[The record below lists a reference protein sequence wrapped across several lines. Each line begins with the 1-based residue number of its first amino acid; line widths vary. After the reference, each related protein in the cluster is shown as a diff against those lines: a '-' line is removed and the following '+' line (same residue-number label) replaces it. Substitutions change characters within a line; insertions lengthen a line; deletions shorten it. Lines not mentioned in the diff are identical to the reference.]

1 MKNNIINPYSISLE
15 INVTKQTNYLSVVNL
30 ANDRKIREQVILME
44 TDEFTRLYKSAKKRD
59 ILMSLSLPSTKLFL
73 YIQYQLESGQDYIT
87 LVIDKV
93 CDRTNM
99 SHVSIRKAILE
110 LGTNNILTKR
120 MDMPHTYWL
129 NPIFLFC
136 GSRPNKYPDNVVV
149 VRERANGINLDD
161 N

>member
-1 MKNNIINPYSISLE
+1 MRKN
-15 INVTKQTNYLSVVNL
+15 NVTK
-30 ANDRKIREQVILME
+30 I
-44 TDEFTRLYKSAKKRD
+44 YKSAKKRD
-59 ILMSLSLPSTKLFL
+59 VIMNLSLPSAKLFL
-73 YIQYQLESGQDYIT
+73 YIQYELEVNQDYIT

-120 MDMPHTYWL
+120 IDMSHTYWL